1 MIENKGFLW
10 TLKSVP
16 KEVGATETGRAIANK
31 GLLMNGALTAIAC
44 RKGRFE
50 EMNPLHSTKDLP
62 LGSSARVSWYALQVR
77 SRKEAYVASQI
88 EGQGFECLL
97 PTYKSI
103 RKWSDRVKELEQ
115 PLFPG
120 YLFCRFDFQNR
131 RPVIT
136 TPGVLQ
142 IVGFG
147 RTAAPVADEEIRA
160 LQLAVSSDIP
170 KQPWPYLEIGQK
182 VQVVYGNLTGLEG
195 ILVNVKGNH
204 RVVLSVK
211 LLQRSVAL
219 EVETSWL
226 CPVREAGRASLAQR
240 ILWPVRA

>member
-1 MIENKGFLW
+1 MDLVKD
-10 TLKSVP
+10 
-16 KEVGATETGRAIANK
+16 RAAAASN
-31 GLLMNGALTAIAC
+31 L
-44 RKGRFE
+44 
-50 EMNPLHSTKDLP
+50 
-62 LGSSARVSWYALQVR
+62 SWYALQVR
-77 SRKEAYVASQI
+77 SRKEGYIASQI
-88 EGQGFECLL
+88 LGQGFECLL

-142 IVGFG
+142 VVGFG
-147 RTAAPVADEEIRA
+147 RTAAPVPDEEIRA
-160 LQLAVSSDIP
+160 LQLAISSDAP
-170 KQPWPYLEIGQK
+170 KQPWPYLELGQK

-204 RVVLSVK
+204 RVVLSVT

-226 CPVREAGRASLAQR
+226 RPVGEATRESFAQR
-240 ILWPVRA
+240 VLRPISA

>member
-1 MIENKGFLW
+1 MLNEWDYNGDSLPERQIRTARGQQ
-10 TLKSVP
+10 TLDS
-16 KEVGATETGRAIANK
+16 
-31 GLLMNGALTAIAC
+31 MNELAA
-44 RKGRFE
+44 
-50 EMNPLHSTKDLP
+50 PPSS
-62 LGSSARVSWYALQVR
+62 GSKLSWYALQVR
-77 SRKEAYVASQI
+77 SRKEGYISSQI
-88 EGQGFECLL
+88 QGQGFECLL

-131 RPVIT
+131 RSVIT

-147 RTAAPVADEEIRA
+147 RTATPVADEEIRA
-160 LQLAVSSDIP
+160 LQLAVSSEMP
-170 KQPWPYLEIGQK
+170 KQPWPYLEIGQR
-182 VQVVYGNLTGLEG
+182 VRVVYGNLTGLEG
-195 ILVNVKGNH
+195 ILVNLKGNH
-204 RVVLSVK
+204 RVVLSVT

-226 CPVREAGRASLAQR
+226 SPVKETNRESLAQR